1 MHKRTLAFP
10 PLCLSH
16 ITADNALY
24 YKICSAGINKFLE
37 QHHLTHLTAIP
48 VTTLLNLTT
57 RSIERLWIKT
67 IAGHCNYS
75 QYSEHYGIIDLER
88 FHIGFGG
95 MYGDKNGDGN
105 SYHILAAYGRGNRFG
120 SGSGDEDVY
129 GKGFGYGYGYGH
141 GYGYADG
148 YGTGSS
154 VDDHYGTALII

>member
-1 MHKRTLAFP
+1 MTPTLT
-10 PLCLSH
+10 H

-24 YKICSAGINKFLE
+24 HKICSAGINTFLE

-48 VTTLLNLTT
+48 VTTLLKLTT

-75 QYSEHYGIIDLER
+75 KYSEYYGIINPEQCYT
-88 FHIGFGG
+88 GFGG
-95 MYGDKNGDGN
+95 MDGDKNGDGN
-105 SYHILAAYGRGNRFG
+105 SYHVLSAYGSGNRFG

-148 YGTGSS
+148 CGTGSS